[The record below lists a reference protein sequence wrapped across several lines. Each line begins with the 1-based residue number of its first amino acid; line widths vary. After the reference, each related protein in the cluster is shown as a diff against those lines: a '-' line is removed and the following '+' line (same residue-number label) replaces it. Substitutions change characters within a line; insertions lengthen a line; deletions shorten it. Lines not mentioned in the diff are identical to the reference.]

1 MPYTGLILTAREDPK
16 QRREVIEFGVSQI
29 DAGSRI
35 ELGGYTEA
43 GDALQQVREREQF
56 ELGDIRSLDEIVRE
70 LLVDDYIPSFC
81 TACYRLG
88 RTGEQFMEFAIPGFI
103 EKLCTPNA
111 LTTLKE
117 YLVDYAS
124 PATREVGERLI
135 RQQLETIANPDL
147 KKELQARLDKIESSD
162 ERDLYF

>member
-1 MPYTGLILTAREDPK
+1 MG
-16 QRREVIEFGVSQI
+16 FGVSQI

-35 ELGGYTEA
+35 ELAGYTEA
-43 GDALQQVREREQF
+43 GDSQQQVREREQF
-56 ELGDIRSLDEIVRE
+56 ELGDVRSLDEVIRE
-70 LLVDDYIPSFC
+70 LLADGYIPSFC

-88 RTGEQFMEFAIPGFI
+88 RTGEQFMEFAVPGFI

-135 RQQLETIANPDL
+135 RRQLETIEDAQQKQELVQRL
-147 KKELQARLDKIESSD
+147 KEIEKTD
-162 ERDLYF
+162 QRDLYF